1 MKKFSYIFFAAI
13 LFALIL
19 PSCKKDFLDEKVYS
33 SYAPETLADSL
44 GFEAS
49 IVGLHNHLSQF
60 FTTSD
65 RQGWLNVWQVGTDIA
80 YAAQQEGI
88 EVPYFNYT
96 LLNSSDAAAG
106 FTWSWAYRM
115 INNANIII
123 RNVENPA

>member
-1 MKKFSYIFFAAI
+1 MKKSSYTYV
-13 LFALIL
+13 LFAFLVVAIV
-19 PSCKKDFLDEKVYS
+19 SCKKNFLDEKVYS

-88 EVPYFNYT
+88 EVPYYNYN
-96 LLNSSDAAAG
+96 LLVSTDAAAG

>member
-1 MKKFSYIFFAAI
+1 MPTKMKKIIYISLPALFLLLFFS
-13 LFALIL
+13 
-19 PSCKKDFLDEKVYS
+19 SCKKSFLDEKIYS

-49 IVGLHNHLSQF
+49 LTGLYNQLSQF

-88 EVPYFNYT
+88 EIPYFNYT
-96 LLNSSDAAAG
+96 QLNSTDAAAS

-123 RNVENPA
+123 NN

>member
-1 MKKFSYIFFAAI
+1 MPTKMKKLIYISLPA
-13 LFALIL
+13 LFLLLIL
-19 PSCKKDFLDEKVYS
+19 SSCKKSFLDEKIYS

-49 IVGLHNHLSQF
+49 LTGLYNHLSQF
-60 FTTSD
+60 YTTSD

-88 EVPYFNYT
+88 KIPYFNYT
-96 LLNSSDAAAG
+96 QLNSTDAAAS

-115 INNANIII
+115 INNANI
-123 RNVENPA
+123 